1 MRNYFIGYIKS
12 ILKKQVNH
20 DDLKIPVY
28 LSNEQNKK
36 YVIGNVIVWMITVF
50 LIGAGLQD
58 TTSKNITE
66 FKFFNGL
73 ICAFIGTIIHLIYIK
88 VQKKDWITSEL
99 EKTYRHNFFGA
110 LVVIC
115 IVFLFNISRINLDTS
130 PVTAWL
136 ELVVLLIILMMY
148 LSNKKSANHAFA
160 IYALIPIATDF
171 IFGSNGSTMIWAF
184 GFFVSAQSVLISE
197 LIKLKNNKIT

>member
-1 MRNYFIGYIKS
+1 MRNYFIGFIKS
-12 ILKKQVNH
+12 VLKKQVNQG
-20 DDLKIPVY
+20 DLKIPVY

-36 YVIGNVIVWMITVF
+36 YVVGNVILWMVTAF
-50 LIGAGLQD
+50 LIGAGLLN

-73 ICAFIGTIIHLIYIK
+73 IFSLMGTIFYLIYIK
-88 VQKKDWITSEL
+88 VKKNWTTAEIK
-99 EKTYRHNFFGA
+99 KTYQRNLVGA
-110 LVVIC
+110 LIVIG

-136 ELVVLLIILMMY
+136 ELVVLSIFFMMY
-148 LSNKKSANHAFA
+148 MSNKKSANHAFA

-184 GFFVSAQSVLISE
+184 GFLVSAKSILINEVINSE
-197 LIKLKNNKIT
+197 ST